1 MLWAMKW
8 YHIYGDIAILLCYA
22 AAAAIDFELQ
32 SMRDIQKISIFTK
45 GNY

>member
-22 AAAAIDFELQ
+22 AAAMDFELQ
-32 SMRDIQKISIFTK
+32 SMRDIQKFSICTK